1 MAKTSDNE
9 DAKCQ
14 SLGKQIFEV
23 ATKSKCQNSSKI
35 QPNSQNMFKVSHKKT
50 KNVIELHAFILYF
63 YCLLNFWL
71 FLIVYNF
78 KAIEVYY
85 IMRSFSIYI

>member
-23 ATKSKCQNSSKI
+23 ATKSKWQNSSKI
-35 QPNSQNMFKVSHKKT
+35 QPNSQNMFKVSHKK
-50 KNVIELHAFILYF
+50 N
-63 YCLLNFWL
+63 
-71 FLIVYNF
+71 
-78 KAIEVYY
+78 
-85 IMRSFSIYI
+85 